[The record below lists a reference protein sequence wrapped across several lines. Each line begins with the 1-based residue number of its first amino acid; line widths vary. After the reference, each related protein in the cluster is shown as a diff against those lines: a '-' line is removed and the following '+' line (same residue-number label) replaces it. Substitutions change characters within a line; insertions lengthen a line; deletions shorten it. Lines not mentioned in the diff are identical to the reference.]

1 MAFIGRIL
9 VNLNIL
15 AWAPRP
21 ILATILIGGITA
33 GNIDRAW
40 SLDRV
45 LRPDEVATLEANLKA
60 DAKNA
65 TSRRF
70 LFDNYIVEKQWAQAV
85 AIGQPAQQ
93 DLSQSQ
99 LLKLAD
105 AFLNLQDGN
114 GLLGMLAY
122 YHGKYAA
129 TAHTRYLEG
138 MGQFFA
144 AKKETLVAKKR
155 ERATLAIGL
164 FKDSIRLDN
173 VPTEAYFAWLTTL
186 KEFWKEYYDDALQ
199 VYRLLDASSKKK
211 NAYLVE
217 KCELYLDNRL
227 WIEAVDTCTASVET
241 YPEKVESYARL
252 AAALQVRGD
261 IEKAKAVILKALRRN
276 PGSFSVQK
284 GAGDLYYQENN
295 FVLAA
300 DHYTKALKIDPNAGA
315 VYLNLALCQYQQKKY
330 AEALTAFH
338 TNCYMAKKIPKEFI
352 NAAGQLRDNFAV
364 HSKYKHVLSSCKDLK
379 PN

>member
-15 AWAPRP
+15 AWARGRRVPAV
-21 ILATILIGGITA
+21 LFVVLTVGGMDL
-33 GNIDRAW
+33 GW
-40 SLDRV
+40 SLDRA
-45 LRPDEVATLEANLKA
+45 LRPEEVATLEANIKA
-60 DAKNA
+60 DPKNA

-70 LFDNYIVEKQWAQAV
+70 LFDHYIGEKNWARAV
-85 AIGQPAQQ
+85 ALGQPAQQ
-93 DLSQSQ
+93 DLTQTE

-105 AFLNLQDGN
+105 AFVNLEDGN

-129 TAHTRYLEG
+129 SGHTKYLEG

-144 AKKETLVAKKR
+144 AKKETLIAKKR

-173 VPTEAYFAWLTTL
+173 APTEAYFAWLTTL

-199 VYRLLDASSKKK
+199 VYRLLDLNSKKK
-211 NAYLVE
+211 NAYLAE

-241 YPEKVESYARL
+241 YPEKVESYSRL

-261 IEKAKAVILKALRRN
+261 LEKAKAVIAKALRRS
-276 PGSFSVQK
+276 PASFSVQK

-295 FVLAA
+295 YVLAA
-300 DHYTKALKIDPNAGA
+300 DHYNKALKIDPNAGP
-315 VYLNLALCQYQQKKY
+315 VYLNLALAQYQQKKY
-330 AEALTAFH
+330 AEALNAFH
-338 TNCYMAKKIPKEFI
+338 TNCFMAKKIPKEFI
-352 NAAGQLRDNFAV
+352 NAAGQLRENFAV
-364 HSKYKHVLSSCKDLK
+364 HAKYKHVLSSCQELK